1 MEGIRTGTGIERWM
15 KRVPDFRGCYM
26 FLQCFDLAGRVTNR
40 EYGQE
45 KHVEITRTVVK
56 KTSLTRTLI
65 MRKSYLV
72 RDAL

>member
-40 EYGQE
+40 EYGQ
-45 KHVEITRTVVK
+45 
-56 KTSLTRTLI
+56 
-65 MRKSYLV
+65 
-72 RDAL
+72 